1 MKTDTYTPADIFT
14 PQQRLLVPLFQR
26 PYVWNRELQWEPL
39 WRDLKRVLTRY
50 MDQPEATHQP
60 HFLGA
65 VVVQQIQNPIG
76 EIQQRTIIDGQQR
89 LTTIQLMFDAI
100 HAQLESVGAKR
111 PAGRMRKLI
120 ENDEDSCNK
129 PEDKFK
135 VWPTNKD
142 RPAFNEVLAADFPV
156 QYENLKHS
164 RSKMALAHQFFS
176 ESAREWLLEE
186 GEENAISRAEVL
198 DRCCRDLLQVVVIDL
213 AVNENAQEIFE
224 TLNARGAVLTAAD
237 LIKNFVF
244 QRLMEQKNDVEHAYE
259 EYWKEFETSFWE
271 RDVSYGRVKFQRS
284 SLFINHWLISKTGE
298 EVLNREIFST
308 FKNYADYESKVKM
321 IDLLQQIHQAAVS
334 YRELVEASEKK
345 EGDLSRVEL
354 FAYRLNSMELDVLRP
369 ILISLIDP
377 TERIIPQDQL
387 DKAVS
392 TIESWMVRRLL
403 VRATNKNYNNVVIE
417 LVKIVSK
424 DRMLAGDKLEKYL
437 SEQSSMSAYW
447 PDDSELTGHVLQMQ
461 MYRSLYRSRIRMI
474 LEAIEDNS
482 RGWVG
487 SSTSKAGI
495 RVKRGSY
502 AIEHVMPQRWQAN
515 WPLGT
520 YTEQE
525 RETQLQTIGNLTL
538 LTTKL
543 NSSVSNGPWS
553 SKSAELTKHDVL
565 LINKQIQELGK
576 KGWDEDLIKAR
587 TSFLIEKII
596 TIWTV
601 PADHVSRVVLEKS
614 EKQTKV
620 EVIDLISAG
629 LVSTGQT
636 LFPKQNKHS
645 GRTAQILD
653 DGRIETEG
661 VIFDS
666 LSLAGIKIRQK
677 NTNGWTFWIVDEK
690 TRKSMGDL
698 REEYRELIGLEDGE
712 DEAEDADGSDD

>member
-50 MDQPEATHQP
+50 VAQPDATHQP

-65 VVVQQIQNPIG
+65 VVVQQVQNPIG

-100 HAQLESVGAKR
+100 HSQLESVGAKR

-142 RPAFNEVLAADFPV
+142 RPAFNEVLAAEFPV
-156 QYENLKHS
+156 QYENLKYS
-164 RSKMALAHQFFS
+164 KSKMALAHQFFS

-213 AVNENAQEIFE
+213 AINENAQEIFE

-271 RDVSYGRVKFQRS
+271 REVSYGRVKFQRS

-308 FKNYADYESKVKM
+308 FKNFADYESKTKM
-321 IDLLQQIHQAAVS
+321 IDLLEQIHKSAVA
-334 YRELVEASEKK
+334 YRKLIEASENK
-345 EGDLSRVEL
+345 EGDLTRIQL

-369 ILISLIDP
+369 ILVALTDP
-377 TERIIPQDQL
+377 TELPIPEEQL
-387 DKAVS
+387 EKAVS

-403 VRATNKNYNNVVIE
+403 VRATNKNYNNVAIE

-424 DRMLAGDKLEKYL
+424 DRNHAGDKLEKYL
-437 SEQSSMSAYW
+437 SEQNSMSAYW
-447 PDDSELTGHVLQMQ
+447 PDDSELTAQVSQMQ
-461 MYRSLYRSRIRMI
+461 IYRSLYRSRIRMI
-474 LEAIEDNS
+474 LEAVEDNA
-482 RGWVG
+482 RGWIG
-487 SSTSKAGI
+487 SSSSKAGM

-502 AIEHVMPQRWQAN
+502 AIEHVMPQRWQVN
-515 WPLGT
+515 WPLGK
-520 YTEQE
+520 YQEQD

-543 NSSVSNGPWS
+543 NSSVSNGPWP
-553 SKSAELTKHDVL
+553 SKSRELTKHDVL
-565 LINKQIQELGK
+565 LMNKQIQEMGDS
-576 KGWDEDLIKAR
+576 GWNEDLIKAR
-587 TSFLIEKII
+587 TTFLIEKII
-596 TIWTV
+596 SIWPV
-601 PADHVSRVVLEKS
+601 PVGHISRVVLAKS
-614 EKQTKV
+614 ERQTKV

-629 LVSTGQT
+629 LIAAGQT
-636 LFPKQNKHS
+636 LYPKQSKHS
-645 GRTAQILD
+645 GRSAQVLD

-661 VIFDS
+661 EVFDS

-690 TRKSMGDL
+690 TRKSMADL
-698 REEYRELIGLEDGE
+698 REEYRELIGLEEGE
-712 DEAEDADGSDD
+712 DEVEDLDVGEE